1 MGDTVWVLKEGEE
14 EDIRDHS
21 LILSEEKAL
30 NRLAKKLKI
39 KKLSDFYDYSVLN
52 EEFDGPDTEPNYVK
66 PNDVKE
72 SLQALINA
80 IREGDSGI
88 GSPDEVVEEF
98 EDCLQKVAEAE
109 KENCNIRLSII
120 P

>member
-1 MGDTVWVLKEGEE
+1 MGDTVWILKEGQN
-14 EDIRDHS
+14 EDNWDHS
-21 LILSEEKAL
+21 LILREEKTL

-52 EEFDGPDTEPNYVK
+52 EEFDGPDTEPNYVS
-66 PNDVKE
+66 PIDVKK
-72 SLQALINA
+72 SLQTLITA

-88 GSPDEVVEEF
+88 EAPNDIVDEL

-109 KENCNIRLSII
+109 KEKCNIRLSII